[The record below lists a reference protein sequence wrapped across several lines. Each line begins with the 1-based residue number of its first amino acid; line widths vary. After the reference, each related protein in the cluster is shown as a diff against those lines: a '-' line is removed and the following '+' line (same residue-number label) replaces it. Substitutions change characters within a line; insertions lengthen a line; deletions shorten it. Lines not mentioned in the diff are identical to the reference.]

1 VGPGK
6 TAEPVFSGGAAAAS
20 LEEEDEEHHDIH
32 LPSPS
37 IMPLIAALGM
47 LVMAYAIVFSKPVVI
62 VGALVTL
69 LGFFGWVFEP
79 GTEEH

>member
-1 VGPGK
+1 
-6 TAEPVFSGGAAAAS
+6 
-20 LEEEDEEHHDIH
+20 
-32 LPSPS
+32 
-37 IMPLIAALGM
+37 MPLIAALGM